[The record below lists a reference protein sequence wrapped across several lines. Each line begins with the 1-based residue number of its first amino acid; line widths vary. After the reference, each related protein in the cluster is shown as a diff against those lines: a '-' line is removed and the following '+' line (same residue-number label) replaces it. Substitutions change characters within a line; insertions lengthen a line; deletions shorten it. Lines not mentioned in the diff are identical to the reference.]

1 MLIPQNDYEQLTCG
15 LRTKLLGD
23 AIFYADES
31 RFRHAPISPFQPLR
45 PMTAGTYIAYKKSAT
60 LAASR
65 QKRPGGYQVPPS
77 VIVTDLQS
85 INASICR

>member
-1 MLIPQNDYEQLTCG
+1 MLIPQNDYEQLTAG
-15 LRTKLLGD
+15 LRTKLLSD

-45 PMTAGTYIAYKKSAT
+45 PMTGANYVAYKKAAV

-65 QKRPGGYQVPPS
+65 QKRPGGIQVPQS

-85 INASICR
+85 INAAICR